1 MKKLISLTIIGFSTF
16 AVANTDL
23 SNKLD
28 ELRVPDDKVSPV
40 VTEDKLYIVNKRYS
54 SLVNRHELSFSGG
67 KNMNPVSHID
77 NKLTSWLYRYHIN
90 SNFQVGLRYNTY
102 YNDLTSSGK
111 TLYKEEA
118 LLPDTDFAFKS
129 TSAFLGINTF
139 YGKMRLTDKSVIYFD
154 QFVSLGYGEVDLAEN
169 GLQKM
174 INLDAGFSFWMG
186 KKMSLRFGL
195 NNEFYSQRRRSGLTN
210 VHNMMGYFELGY
222 LFGQGTI

>member
-1 MKKLISLTIIGFSTF
+1 MKKLISLTLIGFSTF

-23 SNKLD
+23 TNKLD

-67 KNMNPVSHID
+67 KNMNSVSHID

-139 YGKMRLTDKSVIYFD
+139 YGKMRLTEKSVIYFD